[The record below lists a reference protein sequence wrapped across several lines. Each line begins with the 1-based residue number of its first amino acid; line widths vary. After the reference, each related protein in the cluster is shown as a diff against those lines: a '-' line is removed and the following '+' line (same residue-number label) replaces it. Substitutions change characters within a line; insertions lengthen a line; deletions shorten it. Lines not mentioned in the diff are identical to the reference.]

1 MSIDLTEP
9 IIIETLED
17 LVNELEINDDSIVD
31 NEQLYLDLQNDE
43 MYCRFIYRPQEL
55 NAITLLNRLKIRLDP
70 VMVNMAAEFLR
81 VSSLYEEL
89 PDDNSGTETD
99 DSVNSDIDS
108 DSE

>member
-1 MSIDLTEP
+1 MTIDL
-9 IIIETLED
+9 IESLEE
-17 LVNELEINDDSIVD
+17 LENELEIN

-81 VSSLYEEL
+81 VSSLYEEI
-89 PDDNSGTETD
+89 PDEDSDTETD
-99 DSVNSDIDS
+99 DSDNSDN
-108 DSE
+108 SE

>member
-1 MSIDLTEP
+1 
-9 IIIETLED
+9 
-17 LVNELEINDDSIVD
+17 
-31 NEQLYLDLQNDE
+31 

-70 VMVNMAAEFLR
+70 VMVQMAAEFLR

-89 PDDNSGTETD
+89 SDDNSDTETTNSD
-99 DSVNSDIDS
+99 IETTNSDIDS

>member
-81 VSSLYEEL
+81 VSSLYEEIS
-89 PDDNSGTETD
+89 DEDSSDTETD
-99 DSVNSDIDS
+99 DSDS
-108 DSE
+108 DT

>member
-1 MSIDLTEP
+1 MAIDL
-9 IIIETLED
+9 IESLEE
-17 LVNELEINDDSIVD
+17 LENGLEIN
-31 NEQLYLDLQNDE
+31 NEQLYLDLQNDD

-70 VMVNMAAEFLR
+70 VMVQMAAEFLR

-89 PDDNSGTETD
+89 SDDNSDTETT
-99 DSVNSDIDS
+99 NSDIDS

>member
-1 MSIDLTEP
+1 MAIDL
-9 IIIETLED
+9 IESLEE
-17 LVNELEINDDSIVD
+17 LENGLEIN

-81 VSSLYEEL
+81 VSSLYEEI
-89 PDDNSGTETD
+89 PDEDSDTETD
-99 DSVNSDIDS
+99 DSDNSDN
-108 DSE
+108 SE

>member
-1 MSIDLTEP
+1 MIN
-9 IIIETLED
+9 TLED
-17 LVNELEINDDSIVD
+17 LQFQLDEISID
-31 NEQLYLDLQNDE
+31 ENEQLYLDLQNDE
-43 MYCRFIYRPQEL
+43 MYCRFIYRPEEL

-81 VSSLYEEL
+81 VSSLYEEI
-89 PDDNSGTETD
+89 PDEEIPDEDSSDTETD